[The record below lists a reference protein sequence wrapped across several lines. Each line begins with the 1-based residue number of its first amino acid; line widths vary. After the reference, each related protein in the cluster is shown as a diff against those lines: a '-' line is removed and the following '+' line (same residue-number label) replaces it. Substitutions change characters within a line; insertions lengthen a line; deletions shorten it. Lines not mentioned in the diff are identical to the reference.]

1 MTYSKFFSI
10 KFLVAS
16 LGLVFCCLSFFL
28 ISSAVEAE
36 DDWGFVRKIET
47 NRAKK
52 EIFASL
58 DGSFSLIVPA
68 GTSTQSAYFKF
79 TKYSA
84 SSSLQQLFPD
94 FNQDIKLASDLIFY
108 ELLTSN
114 SAEPIKTE
122 IAVKFSPNN
131 RLLSPY
137 YWNENS
143 LTFEPITYR
152 RDTKK
157 NQIIFNPPAETRF
170 VFGLFEEPVQTGKA
184 SWYVH
189 PKYKKELM
197 AASVDF
203 SFGSQVLVT
212 NLANNKSVVVT
223 IKDYGPDKSVHP
235 DRVIDLGKE
244 AFRKIAS
251 VGAGIIDVKVEPYL
265 VNTSTAIIA
274 NNLNKK

>member
-1 MTYSKFFSI
+1 MNYSKLFSI
-10 KFLVAS
+10 KFLVIS
-16 LGLVFCCLSFFL
+16 FGLLFFCLSFFL
-28 ISSAVEAE
+28 ISSAVKAE

-47 NRAKK
+47 SRTKK
-52 EIFASL
+52 QIFNSV
-58 DGSFSLIVPA
+58 DGSFSLVIPA
-68 GTSTQSAYFKF
+68 GTSTQPAYFKF
-79 TKYSA
+79 ARYSA

-94 FNQDIKLASDLIFY
+94 FNQAIRPASDLIFY
-108 ELLTSN
+108 ELLKNDSIDN
-114 SAEPIKTE
+114 IKTE
-122 IAVKFSPNN
+122 IAIKFSPNN

-137 YWNENS
+137 YWNESS
-143 LTFEPITYR
+143 LVFEPITYR

-170 VFGLFEEPVQTGKA
+170 IFGLFEEPIQTGRA

-223 IKDYGPDKSVHP
+223 IKDYGPDKSIHP

-244 AFRKIAS
+244 AFRQIAS
-251 VGAGIIDVKVEPYL
+251 VGAGVIDVKVEPYL
-265 VNTSTAIIA
+265 PNTSTTAMA
-274 NNLNKK
+274 DNLNKK